1 MSLYKDIKTEILEL
15 CGQDAGGDF
24 ETEVGRTVNRWYR
37 RILGGV
43 DQDNEHREFTLA
55 TVASQSQYGLPL
67 NVKRILNIEDPTAK
81 WPVREMTRTEYDK
94 YLAGTTA
101 SGTARRY
108 YQYGVFGS
116 QAKPNSTGVLGF
128 VSSVATDSGNRY
140 IRVSGFDS
148 NNIYRSERVTLTGT
162 TEANTTIS
170 FSSSYPIEAITK
182 DNEDGSAITGDITV
196 TDSGANTI
204 AVIPVD
210 MDAVNYRWIEFYPT
224 PDDARNLTVRCI
236 MRKTPL
242 VNDMDWP
249 QFDEDYHGLLVSGP
263 CSDLLPLVGRPTL
276 ADQMRVD
283 FFNEFT
289 EFKNTQQR
297 RPNRVL
303 RFRNVTSDTFINDE
317 ARIGTVDGVNTIMP
331 GEA

>member
-24 ETEVGRTVNRWYR
+24 DTEVGRTVNRWYR
-37 RILGGV
+37 RILGAV
-43 DQDNEHREFTLA
+43 DQDNEHRELTLT
-55 TVASQSQYGLPL
+55 TVATQSQYGLPL
-67 NVKRILNIEDPTAK
+67 GVKRILNIEDPTAK
-81 WPVREMTRTEYDK
+81 WPVREMTRTEYDRF
-94 YLAGTTA
+94 LAGTTA

-108 YQYGVFGS
+108 YQFGIFGS
-116 QAKPNSTGVLGF
+116 QAKPQSNGVLGV
-128 VSSVATDSGNRY
+128 VSSLTTDATNRY
-140 IRVSGFDS
+140 VRFSGFDT
-148 NNIYRSERVTLTGT
+148 NNVYRSETVTLNGT
-162 TEANTTIS
+162 TEVNTTIS
-170 FSSSYPIEAITK
+170 FSASYPIEAITK
-182 DNEDGSAITGDITV
+182 DNEDGSAITGVLTV
-196 TDSGANTI
+196 TDSDANTI
-204 AVIPVD
+204 ATVPVD
-210 MDAVNYRWIEFYPT
+210 MDGVNYRWIEFYPT

-276 ADQMRVD
+276 AAQMRDD
-283 FFNEFT
+283 FAREFM

-303 RFRNVTSDTFINDE
+303 RFKNVTNSVGINDE
-317 ARIGTVDGVNTIMP
+317 ARIGSIDGVNTIMP
-331 GEA
+331 YEV